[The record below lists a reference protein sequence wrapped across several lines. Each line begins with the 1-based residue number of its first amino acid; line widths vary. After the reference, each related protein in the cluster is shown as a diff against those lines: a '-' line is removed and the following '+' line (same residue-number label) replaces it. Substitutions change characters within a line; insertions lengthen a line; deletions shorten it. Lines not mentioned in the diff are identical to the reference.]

1 MHNLDGHIT
10 PAKRNMANVLKL
22 DPKPTNRCF
31 GCGAANPAGMKLS
44 FDLDLDAQRA
54 RGSFILGPNYA
65 GGGGFAH
72 GGIIAVV
79 LDEAMGKISR
89 IADEKAVTAE
99 MDIEY
104 RKPVPVDEP
113 IVVEGWQEEEKGRNR
128 FRVAEIRDQQGN
140 LLARGKGRF
149 VLVDASHFAKADA
162 TSR

>member
-1 MHNLDGHIT
+1 MPNILQ
-10 PAKRNMANVLKL
+10 L
-22 DPKPTNRCF
+22 DPNPTNRCF

-44 FDLDLDAQRA
+44 FALDLDTHRT
-54 RGSFILGPNYA
+54 RGHFTLGSNYA

-72 GGIIAVV
+72 GGIIAVI

-104 RKPVPVDEP
+104 HKPVPVDVP
-113 IVVEGWQEEEKGRNR
+113 IIVEGWQEEEKGRNR

-140 LLARGKGRF
+140 LLARGKARF
-149 VLVDASHFAKADA
+149 VQVDATHFARANA
-162 TSR
+162 RP